1 MRQKQFCLVLLPPP
15 LPPHPPI
22 IACECGPPSERR
34 NHEHTFYMCH
44 MCVQLERVVLHPP
57 LPLWSHGM
65 WCVSASLDRRRAMF
79 ARPLLVVLRVASTAS
94 ARAAATNQSNWP
106 SAGCARLPSP
116 LKFYAWEGSA
126 MLGRIRAGSP
136 PPLLSGAVCGAQGHH
151 HSTQLDRGHS
161 IGHSLDRSGS
171 LDRSFTL
178 RATQAGGMAKAQ
190 VRMTPLVHTRTA
202 SLRSWV
208 GAVDGRWERPRHR
221 WG

>member
-1 MRQKQFCLVLLPPP
+1 
-15 LPPHPPI
+15 
-22 IACECGPPSERR
+22 
-34 NHEHTFYMCH
+34 
-44 MCVQLERVVLHPP
+44 
-57 LPLWSHGM
+57 
-65 WCVSASLDRRRAMF
+65 
-79 ARPLLVVLRVASTAS
+79 
-94 ARAAATNQSNWP
+94 
-106 SAGCARLPSP
+106 
-116 LKFYAWEGSA
+116 
-126 MLGRIRAGSP
+126 MLGRTRAGSP
-136 PPLLSGAVCGAQGHH
+136 PPPFSQVLCVAPKAITTARSSIGV
-151 HSTQLDRGHS
+151 THS